1 MNSKSAA
8 NAYKSEAI
16 ENAPPIKII
25 RMLYQGAL
33 RFLDRAEAAD
43 PNDPTS
49 TFIDQLGRADDI
61 VAELRCSL
69 APEHAP
75 EICEDLERL
84 YLFCES
90 EIGRAMTERSSEPL
104 GAVRSVLVK
113 LLEAWQK
120 VEVQGQTQAA

>member
-1 MNSKSAA
+1 MNPKSAA
-8 NAYKSEAI
+8 DAYKSEAI

-33 RFLDRAEAAD
+33 RFLDRAQASD
-43 PNDPTS
+43 PRDPS
-49 TFIDQLGRADDI
+49 SAFIDHLGRVDDI

-75 EICEDLERL
+75 EICDNLERL

-90 EIGRAMTERSSEPL
+90 EIGRAMTERSVEPL
-104 GAVRSVLVK
+104 SAVRSVLVK